1 MKILIN
7 ALIVTGLLVGVTTP
21 AEAHPREWHH
31 THSHSYYQN
40 HYDNYY
46 YRNYHHNH
54 HRRRSDN
61 DDWAWAVGGL
71 VLGAIIADSAN
82 SNPPQN
88 SQPLPPPQRRK
99 VVTCY
104 DEVAY
109 DSDNKPYVARQCY
122 ETMQ

>member
-7 ALIVTGLLVGVTTP
+7 TLIIAGLLVAST
-21 AEAHPREWHH
+21 AQAHDRRYSHNHH
-31 THSHSYYQN
+31 DRYSPYYYQ
-40 HYDNYY
+40 H
-46 YRNYHHNH
+46 YHHNH
-54 HRRRSDN
+54 HSGHRRRSDN

-82 SNPPQN
+82 SNSNPPQN
-88 SQPLPPPQRRK
+88 SQPLPPPQKRK